1 MATQPTPSGSSHNLD
16 AVLRLISDLA
26 RKSAEGS
33 YIYRGEHAA
42 YCKVSSSLYRKYKDI
57 DEEGSTI
64 GAIQEEILEQ
74 AKAHSPDTND
84 VDIEIL
90 AELRHNGGD
99 TNLIDFT
106 SDYLIALFFACDG
119 APDKQGQIHLLSK
132 IGDHYDIH
140 EPRNPLH
147 RALAQKSVIVMPD
160 KGFVIPKETLPIDA
174 GVKPEV
180 LEYLRARHG
189 ISSETIYN
197 DPYGVI
203 QYQAVHQAAYDA
215 FYRGVIL
222 ASRGNSEEA
231 ILYYTDCIERNPEM
245 ASAYSKRADAY
256 HELGEYDSEILDYQ
270 KALTFNVRNANVYHN
285 LGVAYAAK
293 RDYHSAIQ
301 HYDQALQLGP
311 NAYTRYHRFEARLLL
326 NQWEK
331 AKQAAIS
338 VYAGWEEIT
347 AIFKEFYESVSDFE
361 EKNDIELPDDIVG
374 LLGGR

>member
-1 MATQPTPSGSSHNLD
+1 MTTQPTPSGSSHNLD
-16 AVLRLISDLA
+16 AVLQLISDLA
-26 RKSAEGS
+26 RKSAGGS
-33 YIYRGEHAA
+33 YVYRGEHAV
-42 YCKVSSSLYRKYKDI
+42 YCKVSSGLYRRYKDI
-57 DEEGSTI
+57 DKEGYTI
-64 GAIQEEILEQ
+64 SAIQEEILEQ
-74 AKAHSPDTND
+74 AKTHAPDTND
-84 VDIEIL
+84 LDIEIL

-119 APDKQGQIHLLSK
+119 APDEQGQIHLLSK
-132 IGDHYDIH
+132 IGGNYDIH

-147 RALAQKSVIVMPD
+147 RVLAQKSVIVMPD
-160 KGFVIPKETLPIDA
+160 KGFVMPEETLPIDA
-174 GVKPEV
+174 GVKPAV

-203 QYQAVHQAAYDA
+203 QHQAVHRGAYDA

-231 ILYYTDCIERNPEM
+231 ILYYTNCIERNPEM

-285 LGVAYAAK
+285 LGIAYAAK
-293 RDYHSAIQ
+293 RDYHNAIH

-311 NAYTRYHRFEARLLL
+311 NAYTRYHRFEAWLLL
-326 NQWEK
+326 NQWEE

-338 VYAGWEEIT
+338 VYTGWEEIT
-347 AIFKEFYESVSDFE
+347 AIFEEFYESVSDFE
-361 EKNDIELPDDIVG
+361 EKNDIELPDDIVE